1 MRPSRWSSSHLGLS
15 SSTRSSHRC
24 PVRPDCH
31 KGYVDSQTISLLVG
45 PCWHYRSLRISAYR
59 LGSCTTRIHLST
71 LQNPRHRRLL
81 FARSVTADALRVLD
95 WLPRDVLS
103 IRESASPADLR
114 AHLGI
119 PH

>member
-1 MRPSRWSSSHLGLS
+1 MRPLILSSSHLGLS

-24 PVRPDCH
+24 PARPDCH
-31 KGYVDSQTISLLVG
+31 KDCVDSQTISLLAG
-45 PCWHYRSLRISAYR
+45 PCWHYRSLRICACH
-59 LGSCTTRIHLST
+59 LGSCTTRIRLLALKH
-71 LQNPRHRRLL
+71 PRHRRLL
-81 FARSVTADALRVLD
+81 FARSVTADALRVLG

-103 IRESASPADLR
+103 IRESASPADLL